1 MESQGE
7 QMVTTL
13 SPIQTN
19 ILGAALVE
27 LLSGELSDETI
38 AAVDSIKR
46 EDVPEPINNLVGWM
60 HGMTTQPELRES
72 CITSLID
79 EIRIASI
86 EVLEKR
92 SDHPTAIGVDWIS
105 MYGFLQHIL
114 EGGDPDTSLRAN
126 IDAGILPEVEKAPA
140 WAKSLIEYAKASS
153 GDDRELTLGL
163 LDTLENII
171 KRRREQLLESG
182 A

>member
-1 MESQGE
+1 
-7 QMVTTL
+7 MVTTL
-13 SPIQTN
+13 NPIQTN
-19 ILGAALVE
+19 ILGATLIE

-46 EDVPEPINNLVGWM
+46 EDVPEPLNNLVGWM
-60 HGMTTQPELRES
+60 HGMSTQPELRES

-92 SDHPTAIGVDWIS
+92 REHPNAIGVDWIS
-105 MYGFLQHIL
+105 MYILLQHLL
-114 EGGDPDTSLRAN
+114 EGGAPDTSLRAN
-126 IDAGILPEVEKAPA
+126 VDAGILPELEKVPA
-140 WAKSLIEYAKASS
+140 WARPLIEYTQSSS

-163 LDTLENII
+163 LDILENII
-171 KRRREQLLESG
+171 RKRREQLS
-182 A
+182 